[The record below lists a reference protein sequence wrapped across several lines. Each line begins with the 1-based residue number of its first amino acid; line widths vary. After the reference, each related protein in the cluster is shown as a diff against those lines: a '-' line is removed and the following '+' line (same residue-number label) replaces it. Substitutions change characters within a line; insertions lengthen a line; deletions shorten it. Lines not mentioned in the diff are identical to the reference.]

1 MFVSNAHQ
9 LVVLF
14 QTIEKDYRVV
24 TYFYGLL
31 EIYYDESAQGLLDLL
46 VSDFDRNGILDKI
59 KKNLGNN
66 YLYNLKIPG
75 SLFLINMFLIL
86 QFHMLVMVQG
96 I

>member
-1 MFVSNAHQ
+1 M
-9 LVVLF
+9 
-14 QTIEKDYRVV
+14 V

-66 YLYNLKIPG
+66 HLYNLKIPG
-75 SLFLINMFLIL
+75 SLFLISVFLIL